1 MGLFSKKYC
10 DVCGE
15 KIGLLGNRKLEDGNL
30 CSDCA
35 AKLSPW
41 FTGRRLS
48 TLADIKEQLDYREAN
63 KAAVAAFHTTATFG
77 EDMKL
82 LVDEQ
87 AGKFMAT
94 EEKHLKN
101 IEKANPDVL
110 SFSDVTGCDID
121 VEEDRHEIYYRDGEG
136 DLQSFEPRCYAYNYD
151 FYVVIHVR
159 NPYFNEIRFKLNDYK
174 VDGKAE
180 TIIELHSGRPIKP
193 KSGPNA
199 GGGKAGAFFAAGMT
213 NGALPRM
220 PVSNADVVKKCPEYK
235 EYMNIGK
242 QIKATLL
249 QAK

>member
-1 MGLFSKKYC
+1 M
-10 DVCGE
+10 
-15 KIGLLGNRKLEDGNL
+15 
-30 CSDCA
+30 
-35 AKLSPW
+35 
-41 FTGRRLS
+41 
-48 TLADIKEQLDYREAN
+48 
-63 KAAVAAFHTTATFG
+63 AAFHTTATFG

-82 LVDEQ
+82 LVDEE
-87 AGKFMAT
+87 AGKFMVT

-110 SFSDVTGCDID
+110 SFSDVTGCNID
-121 VEEDRHEIYYRDGEG
+121 VEEDRNEIYYRDGEG

-159 NPYFNEIRFKLNDYK
+159 NPYFDEIRFKLNDYK
-174 VDGKAE
+174 VDGKVE
-180 TIIELHSGRPIKP
+180 RIIELHSGRPIKP

-213 NGALPRM
+213 NGALPIM
-220 PVSNADVVKKCPEYK
+220 LVSNADIVKKCPEYK

-242 QIKATLL
+242 QIKETLL